1 MIDFS
6 THRTVAWDNG
16 KVVFIDQTKLPGKVS
31 YARCSSYHEVAD
43 CIRKMVVRG
52 APAIGV
58 AAAMGVALAGAASK
72 AKRVSDLISELQ
84 TAIAELRQTRPT
96 AVNLFW
102 GLDRMLAVA
111 QSAGKS
117 VAAMKDAL
125 VKEAIQ
131 MADQDVQTNRRL
143 GKFGAELL
151 EDGDVVLTHCRWPN

>member
-16 KVVFIDQTKLPGKVS
+16 NVVFIDQTKLPGKVS
-31 YARCSSYHEVAD
+31 YVRCSSYHEVAD

-58 AAAMGVALAGAASK
+58 AAAMGLALAAATSK
-72 AKRVSDLISELQ
+72 GKGVSDITLELR
-84 TAIAELRQTRPT
+84 AAVEELRQTRPT

-111 QSAGKS
+111 ETADKS
-117 VAAMKDAL
+117 VAALKNAL
-125 VKEAIQ
+125 VKEAIR
-131 MADQDVQTNRRL
+131 MAELDVETNRKL
-143 GKFGAELL
+143 GRFGAELL